1 MLAHHKTTVCL
12 SLLSKDL
19 LVCSTLEAIATLYQ
33 KEQQRFHLIFNEHN
47 PPQSIATKLE
57 SAQSADSLPI
67 NPLRDLASQSRLLW
81 LEISPF
87 RVIMTTQSLGN
98 VGYRHF
104 WERGVYGKSHFWLQD
119 SQNHQHYSLN
129 LRNYTRSLQLEGYP
143 ILSSLRLEYELWSAN
158 LKLGDYI
165 LHLEIHQPMNQS
177 LS

>member
-1 MLAHHKTTVCL
+1 MLAPHKTTVCL

-33 KEQQRFHLIFNEHN
+33 KEQQRFHLVFNEHN
-47 PPQSIATKLE
+47 PPQSIVTKLE
-57 SAQSADSLPI
+57 SAQSADPLPI
-67 NPLRDLASQSRLLW
+67 NPLRSLAQSRLLW

-87 RVIMTTQSLGN
+87 RVIMTTQSVGN
-98 VGYRHF
+98 MGYRHF

-119 SQNHQHYSLN
+119 AQNQQNYSLN

-165 LHLEIHQPMNQS
+165 LHLEINQPIKHN
-177 LS
+177 